1 MKEIF
6 EQLKQRLVDEKDC
19 FYFEDVDG
27 EMNFD
32 GQAMLSVI
40 DGFAEEFEKKLQ

>member
-1 MKEIF
+1 MKEVF

-27 EMNFD
+27 AMQFD

-40 DGFAEEFEKKLQ
+40 DGFAEEFMRKIQ